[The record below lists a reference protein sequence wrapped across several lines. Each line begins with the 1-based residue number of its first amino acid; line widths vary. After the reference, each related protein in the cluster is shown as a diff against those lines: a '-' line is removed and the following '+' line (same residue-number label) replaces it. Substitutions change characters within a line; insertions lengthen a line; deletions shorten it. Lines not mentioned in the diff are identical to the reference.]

1 MDFSLLLAQKIT
13 MTNFH
18 ERRPRPREISLGAQD
33 LSQTTLHDASKL
45 RDGGNVNLGEEAD
58 GRRPDSAVGERMKG
72 GQSADGTGGMVVQGL
87 GTEAVR
93 DHVEGLIDASL
104 QARVKRV
111 EEKMDRN
118 QGKLEALLEGLS
130 RRFDE
135 VQEQLLLCS
144 CPCATDEWAKWGGRE
159 ISTSVPLPGARVAR
173 SQVEA
178 ELVHATLSS
187 PNATNGTNGRSSAM
201 TMQELRRSNL
211 A

>member
-18 ERRPRPREISLGAQD
+18 ERRPQPREISLGAD
-33 LSQTTLHDASKL
+33 APSQINLHDASKPWN
-45 RDGGNVNLGEEAD
+45 DGNLKVGVEGD
-58 GRRPDSAVGERMKG
+58 GRRPGSAVGERMKG
-72 GQSADGTGGMVVQGL
+72 GQIADAGIVQGL
-87 GTEAVR
+87 GTEAAW
-93 DHVEGLIDASL
+93 DHVGGLIDASL

-118 QGKLEALLEGLS
+118 QGKLEALLDGLS

-135 VQEQLLLCS
+135 VQEQILLCS
-144 CPCATDEWAKWGGRE
+144 CPCGTRCQRTLADA
-159 ISTSVPLPGARVAR
+159 VPDARVASRSATDASAHR

-178 ELVHATLSS
+178 ELVHAMLSS
-187 PNATNGTNGRSSAM
+187 PNATNGRSPAM
-201 TMQELRRSNL
+201 LMQELRRSNL